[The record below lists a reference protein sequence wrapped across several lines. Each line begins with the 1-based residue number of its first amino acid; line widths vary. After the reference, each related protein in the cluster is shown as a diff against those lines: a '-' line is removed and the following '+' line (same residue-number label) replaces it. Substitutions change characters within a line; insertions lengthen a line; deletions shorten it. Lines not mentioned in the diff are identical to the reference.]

1 MQCCSLYVFLEQ
13 KMELKLKDAEER
25 LKLQGIRDMISGEQV
40 SSASSASSLS
50 AAAATSMKDGDRLE
64 KVC

>member
-1 MQCCSLYVFLEQ
+1 
-13 KMELKLKDAEER
+13 MELKLKDAEER

-50 AAAATSMKDGDRLE
+50 AAAASSMKDGDRLE